1 MEVPAAAISSKD
13 GNGEA
18 NQINCFKNIPMRLYE
33 GDKPMIQKLIKPTV
47 NVSKNSWVTCIIRFS
62 LYEFTIFLISVIY
75 FRFQQI

>member
-47 NVSKNSWVTCIIRFS
+47 NVSNNTWLTCTIHFLARDSNSQYS
-62 LYEFTIFLISVIY
+62 
-75 FRFQQI
+75 

>member
-13 GNGEA
+13 GSGEA

-47 NVSKNSWVTCIIRFS
+47 NVSKNTWVTYIIRFWKWQDANS
-62 LYEFTIFLISVIY
+62 RY
-75 FRFQQI
+75 F

>member
-47 NVSKNSWVTCIIRFS
+47 NVSNNTWLTCTIQFWIKTMARDANSQY
-62 LYEFTIFLISVIY
+62 L
-75 FRFQQI
+75 